1 MNKCKQPWTNRPQQS
16 TSVRIPGLEVSRLQ
30 DPGIQDK
37 LNAKMLELAHVDLA
51 SDADLWITRPQQ
63 DNAHELAEL
72 APKKQTALAAKDTSL
87 EAARQYQAIKK
98 ADKKRVRAI
107 LNEWW
112 AQKAEDIQLEVD
124 TKSPKYQYA
133 GYKRLRKVFTNSRRP
148 TAKLRD
154 KQGTLLAT
162 RDERVRR
169 WEEHFSALFNVATKV
184 EQERLTNMTTRPIK
198 DTLGTTPSFAEMS
211 AAVGQVKKGKAPGPD
226 GSQK

>member
-1 MNKCKQPWTNRPQQS
+1 
-16 TSVRIPGLEVSRLQ
+16 
-30 DPGIQDK
+30 
-37 LNAKMLELAHVDLA
+37 
-51 SDADLWITRPQQ
+51 
-63 DNAHELAEL
+63 
-72 APKKQTALAAKDTSL
+72 LAAKDTSL

-107 LNEWW
+107 LNEWR

>member
-37 LNAKMLELAHVDLA
+37 LNAKMLEPAHVDLA

-112 AQKAEDIQLEVD
+112 AQKAEDIQLGVD
-124 TKSPKYQYA
+124 TKSPKYQ
-133 GYKRLRKVFTNSRRP
+133 S
-148 TAKLRD
+148 
-154 KQGTLLAT
+154 QGTSASEKSLQTPEDLQQNLGAN
-162 RDERVRR
+162 R
-169 WEEHFSALFNVATKV
+169 EHCW
-184 EQERLTNMTTRPIK
+184 P
-198 DTLGTTPSFAEMS
+198 LGMS
-211 AAVGQVKKGKAPGPD
+211 ACVGGKNT
-226 GSQK
+226 SQHYSMLRQRWNRNA